1 VIRVAVT
8 GAAGRMGT
16 EVVRAVWRAEDLMLV
31 AAVDVR
37 RVNTDAGVLAGLG
50 EIGVP
55 VREDLEGVL
64 DEVRPDVL
72 VDFTAATAAVQNAR
86 LALGKGVRPVV
97 GTTGIPAAELEELRR
112 LSATVGVG
120 AVVAPNFALGAVLMM
135 RFAAEAARFF
145 PQVEIIE
152 LHHDQKID
160 APSGTALKTAEL
172 LAEVRGDF
180 RQGLPTEELK
190 LPGVRGGTY
199 DGGIRIHSVRLPG
212 LVAHQEV
219 IFGGTGQTLTIRH
232 DSTSRESFMPGVLL
246 AVRKVMD
253 LRGLVYGL
261 DRLLFET

>member
-1 VIRVAVT
+1 MIRVAVA

-31 AAVDVR
+31 AALDVR
-37 RVNTDAGVLAGLG
+37 RVNADAGVLAGLG

-55 VREDLEGVL
+55 VRRDLEEVL

-72 VDFTAATAAVQNAR
+72 VDFTAAAAAVQNAR
-86 LALGKGVRPVV
+86 AALNRGVRPVV
-97 GTTGIPAAELEELRR
+97 GTTGIPAADLEELAR
-112 LSATVGVG
+112 LSAARGVG

-145 PQVEIIE
+145 PHVEIIE
-152 LHHDQKID
+152 LHHDQKVD
-160 APSGTALKTAEL
+160 APSGTALKTAEV
-172 LAEVRGDF
+172 LAAVRGDA
-180 RQGLPTEELK
+180 RRGMPAEELK

-246 AVRKVMD
+246 AVRKVVE
-253 LRGLVYGL
+253 LKGLVHGL
-261 DRLLFET
+261 DRLLFEG